1 MKLPEDFLAQM
12 RALLGADAE
21 AFLQAASQDDASVSL
36 RQNRRKCSLLPFE
49 NAQPVPWCPG
59 GFYLDK
65 RPTFTLDP
73 LFHAGAYYVQE
84 ASSMF
89 LYQVVQEAL
98 RILPPHD
105 GPLRVLDLCAA
116 PGGKSTL
123 LIDALPDDAVLVA
136 NEVVHTRANILAEN
150 LSKWGYPHVL
160 VTEAKPEDLP
170 GTYDLILTDVPCSG
184 EGMFRKDSQA
194 VEQWNVAN
202 VRMCAARQREIV
214 QSIWPRLRPGGCL
227 VYSTCTFNTAE
238 NEENVTWIADT
249 LGAEVL
255 AVDTRASLGRSLDE
269 LGITASLLPDAPA
282 LPVARFMF
290 HRSRGEGLFMALLQ
304 KNSSNLA
311 GVAGASFAGA
321 SRKDKNRRLAPVKT
335 GRERLWPM
343 DCLRDAETFQTVEV
357 QPGRYHAMSASVK
370 DLYDVFAKAR
380 VRMHLA
386 GITLGELKGRDL
398 VPDAVLAL
406 SQQLDRQQLVCT
418 EVDTKTALDYLRRSA
433 VTLNTNLPR
442 GYVLL
447 CYHGLP
453 LGWAKH
459 LGNRA
464 NNLYPNDW
472 RIRTL

>member
-12 RALLGADAE
+12 RALLGTDAE

-36 RQNRRKCSLLPFE
+36 RLNRRKCSVPPFGD
-49 NAQPVPWCPG
+49 AQPVPWCPG

-194 VEQWNVAN
+194 VEQWSMAN
-202 VRMCAARQREIV
+202 VRMSAARQREIV
-214 QSIWPRLRPGGCL
+214 QAIWPRLRPGGCL
-227 VYSTCTFNTAE
+227 IYSTCTFNTAE

-249 LGAEVL
+249 LGADVL
-255 AVDTRASLGRSLDE
+255 PVDTSVSLGRSLDE
-269 LGITASLLPDAPA
+269 LGITASLLPDAPV

-304 KNSSNLA
+304 KKDQSVTDDKKRRPAPSKLA
-311 GVAGASFAGA
+311 
-321 SRKDKNRRLAPVKT
+321 KVK
-335 GRERLWPM
+335 LWPM
-343 DCLRDAETFQTVEV
+343 DCLRDAEAFQTVEV

-370 DLYDVFAKAR
+370 ELYDAFAKAR
-380 VRMHLA
+380 VRMHSA
-386 GITLGELKGRDL
+386 GIALGEMKGSDL
-398 VPDAVLAL
+398 IPAASLAL
-406 SQQLDRQQLVCT
+406 SQQLERRQVLCA

-447 CYHGLP
+447 CFHGLP
-453 LGWAKH
+453 LGWVKH